1 MMRLGLILACAAA
14 IGAPLAAQLPP
25 LPVPLTLPPDLIEV
39 LPVDTGGTYMGDAVR
54 IVDCPDNADNPFG
67 VCGNL
72 LFGGLAMWNTHLTG
86 AIQIKFFP
94 PINNISHFQISHPF
108 NLRGPDVLMKAPQLY
123 VFSVTQNILLDTFN
137 NYSTGDLNL
146 NTGEVTNLAYA
157 VNFFNFFYEA
167 LGLVNP
173 KLKAPAF
180 TFPGIY
186 GSANASFK
194 QRPDGLLD
202 FTFYGSTFLPLGNN
216 INGDPVRLPMPF
228 CGPLDRCASIQVPGM
243 SLHPHLSLTTIP
255 SSDPPCQANCYTPPY
270 DSVIQLTLNARFADF
285 GDDFTLN
292 IPQLGGTA
300 TGRSQLQGRIQ
311 MQFGDQN
318 GDYVPV
324 AINSMPP
331 AALLVPPPAFPIN
344 GLSLGFLGFDEHLNF
359 PRLSYEVTGTAI
371 TDDPFDVPVGEFN
384 VRTGQFVG
392 ELRWRS
398 FWNQSLLLAI
408 LAQNNGRL
416 LPASFMIHGPA
427 QLQTGPNGEILFRYN
442 GSVGLPFDS
451 FTWPAPDYT
460 NAAASFIAGPGSLLT
475 PFFRMQAVLPTDIA
489 GSTAVITGSQSN
501 VQSSWGDVFS
511 YSYSIPCD
519 AAGKTSSFTYTDT
532 NSGSRGGTFT
542 MTNLASATC
551 FNSLTSTQRPGN
563 YDTVVFTGYGKWS
576 KDSNP
581 HIANVQVST
590 ASDAPYVAISID
602 GGTLSNVNTKPP
614 QNPVP

>member
-1 MMRLGLILACAAA
+1 MIRLVLILASAAA
-14 IGAPLAAQLPP
+14 LITPLAAQLPP
-25 LPVPLTLPPDLIEV
+25 LPVPLTLPPGLVEV
-39 LPVDTGGTYMGDAVR
+39 LPVDTPGTYMGDAVR

-86 AIQIKFFP
+86 SIQIRFFP
-94 PINNISHFQISHPF
+94 PVNNISHFQISHPF
-108 NLRGPDVLMKAPQLY
+108 NLRGPDVLMRAPQLY
-123 VFSVTQNILLDTFN
+123 VFGVTQNILLDTFN
-137 NYSTGDLNL
+137 NYSSGDLNL
-146 NTGEVTNLAYA
+146 NTGEVTNLSYS

-167 LGLVNP
+167 LGFVNP

-186 GSANASFK
+186 GSASASFQ

-228 CGPLDRCASIQVPGM
+228 CGPLMQCASIQVPGM

-255 SSDPPCQANCYTPPY
+255 ASDPVCQANCFTPPY
-270 DSVIQLTLNARFADF
+270 NSIIELTLNARFSDF

-292 IPQLGGTA
+292 IPQLGGIA

-331 AALLVPPPAFPIN
+331 AALLVPPPAFPIP

-359 PRLSYEVTGTAI
+359 PKLSYEVTGTAI

-384 VRTGQFVG
+384 VKTGQFTG
-392 ELRWRS
+392 GLRWRT

-427 QLQTGPNGEILFRYN
+427 TLQNGPNGETLFRYD

-451 FTWPAPDYT
+451 FTWPTPDYT
-460 NAAASFIAGPGSLLT
+460 NAAGSFIAGPGSLLT
-475 PFFRMQAVLPTDIA
+475 PFFRMQAVLPNDIA
-489 GSTAVITGSQSN
+489 GSTAVLTGSQSN

-511 YSYSIPCD
+511 YNYSIPCD
-519 AAGKTSSFTYTDT
+519 PAGKNASFTYTDN

-542 MTNLASATC
+542 MTNLASAVC
-551 FNSLTSTQRPGN
+551 LNSRTSTQRPGN

-576 KDSNP
+576 KDKDP

-590 ASDAPYVAISID
+590 AADAPYVAIAID